1 MFHFGEWM
9 QNTDII
15 KIRTK
20 AILDFLINHPDYQLS
35 SREWLV
41 FLTVAMEEGLTSP
54 QLVEHL
60 QLPQQT
66 LSRKIRNL
74 GQSVNAAGET
84 EGYNLIKAIRK
95 GKALS
100 YFLTDAGKGLWHDF
114 SGMHAKVDKLV
125 VKESKKGGS

>member
-1 MFHFGEWM
+1 M

-54 QLVEHL
+54 QLVERL

-84 EGYNLIKAIRK
+84 EGYNLIKVIRK

-100 YFLTDAGKGLWHDF
+100 YFLTDAGKGLWQDF
-114 SGMHAKVDKLV
+114 SGMHAKVDNLV
-125 VKESKKGGS
+125 VKKCKKGGT

>member
-1 MFHFGEWM
+1 M
-9 QNTDII
+9 QNIDII
-15 KIRTK
+15 KTRTK
-20 AILDFLINHPDYQLS
+20 AILDFLINNPDYQLS

-54 QLVEHL
+54 QLVERL

-74 GQSVNAAGET
+74 GQSVNATGET

-100 YFLTDAGKGLWHDF
+100 YFLTDAGKDLWQDF
-114 SGMHAKVDKLV
+114 SGMHAKVDNLV
-125 VKESKKGGS
+125 VKKCKKGCT

>member
-1 MFHFGEWM
+1 MFHFGERM

-15 KIRTK
+15 KKRTK
-20 AILDFLINHPDYQLS
+20 AILNFLINHPEYQLS

-54 QLVEHL
+54 QLVERL

-74 GQSVNAAGET
+74 SQSVNAAGET
-84 EGYNLIKAIRK
+84 EDYNLIKAIRK
-95 GKALS
+95 GKAFS
-100 YFLTDAGKGLWHDF
+100 YFLTDAGKELWQAF
-114 SGMHAKVDKLV
+114 SGIHTKVDKLV
-125 VKESKKGGS
+125 VKKGKKGGT

>member
-1 MFHFGEWM
+1 M

-54 QLVEHL
+54 QLVERL

-74 GQSVNAAGET
+74 SQSVNAAGET

-95 GKALS
+95 GKAFS
-100 YFLTDAGKGLWHDF
+100 YFLTDAGKGLWQDF
-114 SGMHAKVDKLV
+114 SGMHAKVDNLV
-125 VKESKKGGS
+125 VKKCKKGGT